1 MVDKNS
7 IFGGMI
13 TTQGAAKKT
22 NCDALGIPWEPR
34 YMLIGD
40 ANGTDPVPSPSQTK
54 LVNQVYRAQINQLR
68 VSPTDANVL
77 IAEVVLPPD
86 VGGWWVRELALEDKD
101 GVFSAVANAPPSY
114 KPVLA
119 QGSGRNQVVRMHI
132 ITNGTSNIQLKID
145 PAVVLATRQYVDEA
159 VNGLLP
165 ANKPAGTYTKV
176 TVNDRGV
183 FVSGSNPT
191 TLAGY
196 GITDTY
202 TKDQITAMIAQASA
216 LPVGSMIGF
225 PVDKVAPGFL
235 ELDGSVKS
243 VATYPD
249 LATFLGGVFN
259 KGDEGAGNFRLPES
273 RGEFLRGW
281 DHGRGVDAGRAVG
294 SHQKGSL
301 VMMDNISGGQ
311 GLMSSAPTSTQVAS
325 DYGLDQTSNAEWP
338 GVKAVLSS
346 ELTPFSP
353 SFGASITAG
362 VTRPRN
368 LAVMWCIKA
377 WNAPINQGNID
388 VAALASEVEK
398 TRNLSIQGAYR
409 GILLSAPGVGSII
422 SGRVD
427 QVIVKDGTGV
437 ARRISGLSAAINL
450 ATVGANGLDVG
461 VLAASSFYSLWAING
476 AAQAFIAALCPVL
489 AGATTAGSAVVT
501 GLPSTASLRVGMQLS
516 SSAFPAG
523 SVVQSID
530 SPSQINVSALALTT
544 TAAASLRFVY
554 EPVMPAGY
562 TSKARVG
569 MFLTATNGVPYAYTQ
584 IDSLLLFDPTAA
596 SNTLNYPMAVSG
608 VASAPVSVS
617 LANLVPPTA
626 RKVSLV
632 AGCTGGYVGFAPEGS
647 FASTPGTGYLSPAQL
662 NGFPFAGGYNASGP
676 VPTAQGEFILRRM
689 SFLYC
694 ATAASAVAQVMGW
707 EDGL

>member
-40 ANGTDPVPSPSQTK
+40 ANGTDPVPNPSQTK
-54 LVNQVYRAQINQLR
+54 LVNQVHRAQINQLR

-132 ITNGTSNIQLKID
+132 ITSGTSNIQLKID
-145 PAVVLATRQYVDEA
+145 PSVVLATRQYVDEA
-159 VNGLLP
+159 VGGLLP

-216 LPVGSMIGF
+216 LPVGSVIAF
-225 PVDKVAPGFL
+225 PVNKLPPGFL
-235 ELDGSVKS
+235 ELDGSVQN
-243 VATYPD
+243 AAFYPD
-249 LATFLGGVFN
+249 LAALLAGAFN

-281 DHGRGVDAGRAVG
+281 DHGRGVDAGRAIG
-294 SHQKGSL
+294 SMQLDSL
-301 VMMDNISGGQ
+301 Q
-311 GLMSSAPTSTQVAS
+311 GFRMETMRTKAGTAWGN
-325 DYGLDQTSNAEWP
+325 DDAGAGDP
-338 GVKAVLSS
+338 GVGPPLGTV
-346 ELTPFSP
+346 TP
-353 SFGASITAG
+353 G
-362 VTRPRN
+362 TRPRN
-368 LAVMWCIKA
+368 LTGAFVSDGVNGVPRIGSETRSRSLAVMWCIKA

-398 TRNLSIQGAYR
+398 SRNLSIQGAYR
-409 GILLSAPGVGSII
+409 GILISAPGVGSFL
-422 SGRVD
+422 SARVD
-427 QVIVKDGTGV
+427 QVIVKDGAGV

-450 ATVGANGLDVG
+450 AAVGANGVDVG

-476 AAQAFIAALCPVL
+476 SSPAFIAALCPVL

-516 SSAFPAG
+516 SPAFPAG
-523 SVVQSID
+523 AVVQSID

-544 TAAASLRFVY
+544 TATASLRFVY
-554 EPVMPAGY
+554 EPVLPAGY

-569 MFLTATNGVPYAYTQ
+569 MFLTASNGVPYAYTQ
-584 IDSLLLFDPTAA
+584 IDNILLFDPTAS
-596 SNTLNYPMAVSG
+596 SNTLNYPVAVSG
-608 VASAPVSVS
+608 VASTPVSVS
-617 LANLVPPTA
+617 LANFVPPTA

-694 ATAASAVAQVMGW
+694 ATAASAVTQVMGW

>member
-145 PAVVLATRQYVDEA
+145 PSVVLATRQYVDES

-243 VATYPD
+243 ASAYPD
-249 LATFLGGVFN
+249 LATFLAGAFN

-281 DHGRGVDAGRAVG
+281 DHGRGVDTGRAIG
-294 SHQKGSL
+294 SMQLDSLQGFRMESMRSKASTSWGNDDGGAGDPAYGPPMGS
-301 VMMDNISGGQ
+301 V
-311 GLMSSAPTSTQVAS
+311 
-325 DYGLDQTSNAEWP
+325 
-338 GVKAVLSS
+338 
-346 ELTPFSP
+346 TPS
-353 SFGASITAG
+353 
-362 VTRPRN
+362 TRPRN
-368 LAVMWCIKA
+368 LTGAFVSDGVNGVPRIGSETRPRSLAVMWCIKA

-388 VAALASEVEK
+388 IAALVPLAAQATEINQGTAKVATQIQTDAGADDTTIVTPKKMRFGFQFIKGVNGAIVFPTWLGGFIFQWGQASDVGRAGSGLGP
-398 TRNLSIQGAYR
+398 TRDVTLPVAFPTAALSVWATYAFDNMTSTSAY
-409 GILLSAPGVGSII
+409 SPGSSII
-422 SGRVD
+422 SKSVIRV
-427 QVIVKDGTGV
+427 QNNYT
-437 ARRISGLSAAINL
+437 
-450 ATVGANGLDVG
+450 
-461 VLAASSFYSLWAING
+461 
-476 AAQAFIAALCPVL
+476 
-489 AGATTAGSAVVT
+489 
-501 GLPSTASLRVGMQLS
+501 
-516 SSAFPAG
+516 SSAGEIRWYA
-523 SVVQSID
+523 I
-530 SPSQINVSALALTT
+530 
-544 TAAASLRFVY
+544 
-554 EPVMPAGY
+554 GY
-562 TSKARVG
+562 
-569 MFLTATNGVPYAYTQ
+569 
-584 IDSLLLFDPTAA
+584 
-596 SNTLNYPMAVSG
+596 
-608 VASAPVSVS
+608 
-617 LANLVPPTA
+617 
-626 RKVSLV
+626 
-632 AGCTGGYVGFAPEGS
+632 
-647 FASTPGTGYLSPAQL
+647 
-662 NGFPFAGGYNASGP
+662 
-676 VPTAQGEFILRRM
+676 
-689 SFLYC
+689 
-694 ATAASAVAQVMGW
+694 
-707 EDGL
+707 